1 MAKKI
6 TSLYINDKSIRLM
19 VTSGRR
25 ISKLA
30 EVPLDIDL
38 ENVSDEDKEMELV
51 EKIKHLFSANK
62 ISPNSFIFGMSGL
75 HSLSRPVVLPL
86 LPKAMQEE
94 AMTREAKRLLPVT
107 PEQLHISWQIV
118 SSDESRMRAFIVAL
132 PRQTTNNLL
141 HALDQAGLRP
151 YLMDIKPLALAR
163 LIKEETAILI
173 DAQETEF
180 DIIIL
185 SEGFPQPMRTV
196 SFPHDSLSYQEK
208 LAIVKD
214 ELRRTVQFYNS
225 NNPEKILP
233 EETIVYISGE
243 MADNPDSFESL
254 SRELGYTVAPLTSPL
269 KCPKQLD
276 PSHYLVNVGLTLKE
290 LPRESGS
297 LLANINTLP
306 GDYLPKPMSRDR
318 LLAIPAA
325 VAAIG
330 VVVAFIFIIQ
340 NTAGNIKATN
350 EEIDANNFIITK
362 KQAEKQKILENID
375 VLEEQIA
382 DLEII
387 NDSFTIAYET
397 ISLSSDV
404 VNDDINAVVDNVI
417 SGIELG
423 SIAHGGNALHIVGSS
438 PTEKE
443 ILEYARNLDETNRFD
458 EVVVTAIK
466 ENSNSEAQEQKYNL
480 TLKLKGT
487 D

>member
-1 MAKKI
+1 
-6 TSLYINDKSIRLM
+6 M